1 MPVEP
6 GLGDIGASIVRTV
19 TPIIIG
25 VILAVVGTDVA
36 GVDEASLTPVISALL
51 AALWHAL
58 VRLLESKW
66 PKMGWLLG
74 LPKKPVYVT
83 QGS

>member
-1 MPVEP
+1 MPVDP

-25 VILAVVGTDVA
+25 VILAVIGTDVA

-58 VRLLESKW
+58 VRVLESKW
-66 PKMGWLLG
+66 PSMGWLLG

-83 QGS
+83 PGK